1 MKKTTKLLSPEAFE
15 AVCNSWEQRMK
26 EFILQLSDG
35 SIPTLRDVEW
45 TIKKGV
51 FSSVSQI
58 LYIPEPYCGRD
69 GMEEIQTVCK
79 RAWLKPHRKS
89 S

>member
-45 TIKKGV
+45 TIKKRRV
-51 FSSVSQI
+51 FVC
-58 LYIPEPYCGRD
+58 EPD
-69 GMEEIQTVCK
+69 PIH
-79 RAWLKPHRKS
+79 P
-89 S
+89 

>member
-51 FSSVSQI
+51 FSSVSQMRMERKNAGRAGRI
-58 LYIPEPYCGRD
+58 LDPIH
-69 GMEEIQTVCK
+69 
-79 RAWLKPHRKS
+79 L
-89 S
+89 